1 MKFYPQA
8 EKAIRLTV
16 KLSDDIQQYA
26 MDFLHIFNNVREH
39 PDMLYKLENLD
50 GTNLVF
56 VTCCPD
62 DVDAA
67 RQYLSQFG
75 KITEAET
82 IYLVRIQVDFDWDKL
97 DGDISDVLFL
107 AEEY

>member
-1 MKFYPQA
+1 MKCYPET
-8 EKAIRLTV
+8 EKAVRLTV
-16 KLSDDIQQYA
+16 KLSNDVQQYA
-26 MDFLHIFNNVREH
+26 LDFLHIFNNVREY
-39 PDMLYKLENLD
+39 PDMLYKLENLE

-56 VTCCPD
+56 VTCCPE

-75 KITEAET
+75 KITEEEI
-82 IYLVRIQVDFDWDKL
+82 IYLVRVQVDFNWDLL
-97 DGDISDVLFL
+97 DGDISDVLFI

>member
-1 MKFYPQA
+1 MKCYPET
-8 EKAIRLTV
+8 EKAIRITV

-26 MDFLHIFNNVREH
+26 MDFLHIFNNVREN
-39 PDMLYKLENLD
+39 PDMLYKLENLC
-50 GTNLVF
+50 GTNLVL
-56 VTCCPD
+56 VTCCPC
-62 DVDAA
+62 DVDIA

-75 KITEAET
+75 KIIEEET

>member
-1 MKFYPQA
+1 MKCYPET
-8 EKAIRLTV
+8 EKAVRLTV
-16 KLSDDIQQYA
+16 KLSNDIQQYA

-50 GTNLVF
+50 GTNLIF
-56 VTCCPD
+56 VTCCPA

-75 KITEAET
+75 KITEEEI

>member
-1 MKFYPQA
+1 MKCYPET
-8 EKAIRLTV
+8 EKAVRLTV
-16 KLSDDIQQYA
+16 KLSDDVQQYA
-26 MDFLHIFNNVREH
+26 LDFLHIFNNVREH
-39 PDMLYKLENLD
+39 PDMLYKLENLE

-56 VTCCPD
+56 VTCCPG

-67 RQYLSQFG
+67 RWYLSQFG
-75 KITEAET
+75 KITEEEI
-82 IYLVRIQVDFDWDKL
+82 IYLVRIQVDFNWDLL